1 MNDVEARVVR
11 SIDALGYDFRDFTI
25 FDFIAYLQ
33 TARQRKIIL
42 NGAELDGRLHGL
54 WVRAETA
61 DYIFFDNCTH
71 PIHQVHHIVHE
82 VGHMILN
89 HRLYDLS
96 LILPPPLL
104 TKLKAKISDSLYGH
118 CRMWEMQDT
127 LEEREAEY
135 FVQQFRVK
143 IHNAGRFSSLTDPVT
158 SIGGLKPFM
167 RSLGYS
173 D

>member
-1 MNDVEARVVR
+1 
-11 SIDALGYDFRDFTI
+11 
-25 FDFIAYLQ
+25 
-33 TARQRKIIL
+33 
-42 NGAELDGRLHGL
+42 
-54 WVRAETA
+54 
-61 DYIFFDNCTH
+61 
-71 PIHQVHHIVHE
+71 
-82 VGHMILN
+82 
-89 HRLYDLS
+89 
-96 LILPPPLL
+96 
-104 TKLKAKISDSLYGH
+104 
-118 CRMWEMQDT
+118 MWEMQDT